1 MICVKRTRRG
11 GGTVDTTRESGAVML
26 VLVNSCHFLQ
36 KPDSI
41 TVRRREG
48 NYNYISSELIIADV
62 VTFTVLLALLDP

>member
-36 KPDSI
+36 KPDSVI
-41 TVRRREG
+41 ARRREQ
-48 NYNYISSELIIADV
+48 NYNYISWDLIIADIR
-62 VTFTVLLALLDP
+62 TLTVLLALLEL